1 MKNYLTMMLCLFAFT
16 ANAGQIATTDKGE
29 IVILNNDG
37 TWSYQNAEAQKQVEI
52 KTNKTTFNKPAG
64 ATFFLKSTRNKSAFW
79 VDPKK
84 WLFKKASD
92 KSPSEY
98 EFELKGMDLY
108 GLAVTEGIEVSLEA
122 LAQVAVENARDSAPD
137 AQVVAQEY
145 RMVNGIKVLYQ
156 QMNGTTKG
164 MKLSWIGYYFSDKS
178 GSTQF
183 LTYTS
188 TNLVEKYKAE
198 IESFL
203 NGFTVQP

>member
-1 MKNYLTMMLCLFAFT
+1 MKKYLTMMLCLFTLT
-16 ANAGQIATTDKGE
+16 ANASQTATTDKGE

-37 TWSYQNAEAQKQVEI
+37 TWSYQNAEVQKQVEI
-52 KTNKTTFNKPAG
+52 KTNKATFNKTAA

-79 VDPKK
+79 IDPKK

-92 KSPSEY
+92 KSPAEY
-98 EFELKGMDLY
+98 EFELRGMDLY
-108 GLAVTEGIEVSLEA
+108 GMAVTEGIEVGLEA
-122 LAQVAVENARDSAPD
+122 LAQVAVENARDFAPD
-137 AQVVAQEY
+137 VQVIAQEY
-145 RMVNGIKVLYQ
+145 RTVNGIKVLYQ

-164 MKLSWIGYYFSDKS
+164 MKLSWVGYYFSDKS

-188 TNLVEKYKAE
+188 SNLVEKYKAE

-203 NGFTVQP
+203 NGFTLQP